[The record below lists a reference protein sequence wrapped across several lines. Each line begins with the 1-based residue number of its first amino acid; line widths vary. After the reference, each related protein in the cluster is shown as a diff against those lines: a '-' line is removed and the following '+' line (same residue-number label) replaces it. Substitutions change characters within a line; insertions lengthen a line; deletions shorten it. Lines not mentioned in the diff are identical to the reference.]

1 MATRRVMANSDI
13 IPPLFDKSRKEIVNS
28 STIGIDFLGN
38 ALSNDLVDII
48 YEGTRL
54 KWCNDLDSLKA
65 FVAEVL
71 DLNGKWC
78 SPGGGSKR
86 FTSSNAEL
94 TLTWYSG
101 KQNTLLFQG
110 KDGNLIR
117 DGCVKFCQTR
127 DGVMKSSC
135 KQVQALSKNSELQRD
150 LIAQNILESEPTSI
164 SRPANQVD
172 AASQV
177 CLDIIGDNS
186 NYLSNCRCSCG
197 VLAADVKGVKLDITI
212 LSNRI
217 DSIANAN
224 TEYSHKDKE
233 IDRLRSE
240 LSIEKARSEKLES
253 ELSLFVKERSLE
265 IEKLNQTIVS
275 LENKIIEHDKS
286 NASLKLFIDIDQQ
299 RISKPQIPEQSN
311 YKQSASP
318 FAAPMN
324 NNNSKINKN
333 TLMNKNNRN
342 GHRNNGHHNNSGLN
356 QCKSQNVSLQPFI
369 PAPVNNRDPES
380 VPFYDTNRDLQ
391 NKALQINQIA
401 NRPEKQP
408 ISDWIGSLPL
418 IDIPIQAKN
427 NQHIN
432 RNTSNKLP
440 FPKRHRTKPP
450 SYRTGHRHQSLE
462 WLSHLDIV
470 HQLCKR

>member
-1 MATRRVMANSDI
+1 MANSDI

-110 KDGNLIR
+110 KDGHLIR

-186 NYLSNCRCSCG
+186 NYMSNCRCSCG
-197 VLAADVKGVKLDITI
+197 VLAGDVEGVKLDITI

-233 IDRLRSE
+233 IDRLRNE
-240 LSIEKARSEKLES
+240 LSIEKARSEKLEP

-286 NASLKLFIDIDQQ
+286 NASLKLFIDIDQ
-299 RISKPQIPEQSN
+299 
-311 YKQSASP
+311 
-318 FAAPMN
+318 
-324 NNNSKINKN
+324 
-333 TLMNKNNRN
+333 
-342 GHRNNGHHNNSGLN
+342 
-356 QCKSQNVSLQPFI
+356 
-369 PAPVNNRDPES
+369 
-380 VPFYDTNRDLQ
+380 
-391 NKALQINQIA
+391 
-401 NRPEKQP
+401 
-408 ISDWIGSLPL
+408 
-418 IDIPIQAKN
+418 
-427 NQHIN
+427 
-432 RNTSNKLP
+432 
-440 FPKRHRTKPP
+440 
-450 SYRTGHRHQSLE
+450 
-462 WLSHLDIV
+462 
-470 HQLCKR
+470 

>member
-1 MATRRVMANSDI
+1 M
-13 IPPLFDKSRKEIVNS
+13 
-28 STIGIDFLGN
+28 
-38 ALSNDLVDII
+38 
-48 YEGTRL
+48 
-54 KWCNDLDSLKA
+54 
-65 FVAEVL
+65 
-71 DLNGKWC
+71 
-78 SPGGGSKR
+78 
-86 FTSSNAEL
+86 
-94 TLTWYSG
+94 
-101 KQNTLLFQG
+101 
-110 KDGNLIR
+110 
-117 DGCVKFCQTR
+117 
-127 DGVMKSSC
+127 
-135 KQVQALSKNSELQRD
+135 
-150 LIAQNILESEPTSI
+150 
-164 SRPANQVD
+164 
-172 AASQV
+172 
-177 CLDIIGDNS
+177 
-186 NYLSNCRCSCG
+186 SNCRCSCG
-197 VLAADVKGVKLDITI
+197 VLAADVEGVKLDITI

-224 TEYSHKDKE
+224 TKYSHKDKE

-369 PAPVNNRDPES
+369 
-380 VPFYDTNRDLQ
+380 
-391 NKALQINQIA
+391 
-401 NRPEKQP
+401 RPC
-408 ISDWIGSLPL
+408 S
-418 IDIPIQAKN
+418 
-427 NQHIN
+427 
-432 RNTSNKLP
+432 
-440 FPKRHRTKPP
+440 
-450 SYRTGHRHQSLE
+450 
-462 WLSHLDIV
+462 
-470 HQLCKR
+470 CK

>member
-1 MATRRVMANSDI
+1 MYI
-13 IPPLFDKSRKEIVNS
+13 
-28 STIGIDFLGN
+28 
-38 ALSNDLVDII
+38 
-48 YEGTRL
+48 
-54 KWCNDLDSLKA
+54 LKA

-150 LIAQNILESEPTSI
+150 LIAQNILESEPTPI

-197 VLAADVKGVKLDITI
+197 VLAADVEGVKLDITI

-265 IEKLNQTIVS
+265 IEKLNLTIVS
-275 LENKIIEHDKS
+275 LENK
-286 NASLKLFIDIDQQ
+286 NAST
-299 RISKPQIPEQSN
+299 
-311 YKQSASP
+311 

-324 NNNSKINKN
+324 NNNNKINKN

-342 GHRNNGHHNNSGLN
+342 GHRNNGHHNNELN

-369 PAPVNNRDPES
+369 PAPVNNRDLES
-380 VPFYDTNRDLQ
+380 VPFHDTNRDLQ

-401 NRPEKQP
+401 NMPEKQP
-408 ISDWIGSLPL
+408 ISDWISSLPL

-427 NQHIN
+427 NQYIN
-432 RNTSNKLP
+432 GNTSNKPP
-440 FPKRHRTKPP
+440 FPKRHRMKPP
-450 SYRTGHRHQSLE
+450 PYRTGHRHQSLE
-462 WLSHLDIV
+462 WLSHLDFV
-470 HQLCKR
+470 HQLCK

>member
-1 MATRRVMANSDI
+1 M
-13 IPPLFDKSRKEIVNS
+13 
-28 STIGIDFLGN
+28 
-38 ALSNDLVDII
+38 
-48 YEGTRL
+48 
-54 KWCNDLDSLKA
+54 
-65 FVAEVL
+65 L

-186 NYLSNCRCSCG
+186 NYLSNCHCSCG
-197 VLAADVKGVKLDITI
+197 VLAADVEGVKLDITI

-342 GHRNNGHHNNSGLN
+342 GHRNNGH
-356 QCKSQNVSLQPFI
+356 
-369 PAPVNNRDPES
+369 NNRDPES

>member
-1 MATRRVMANSDI
+1 MATRRAMANADI
-13 IPPLFDKSRKEIVNS
+13 IPPLLDKSRKEIVNS

-38 ALSNDLVDII
+38 ALSNDLI

-94 TLTWYSG
+94 TLTWYS
-101 KQNTLLFQG
+101 
-110 KDGNLIR
+110 
-117 DGCVKFCQTR
+117 
-127 DGVMKSSC
+127 
-135 KQVQALSKNSELQRD
+135 
-150 LIAQNILESEPTSI
+150 EPTPI

-197 VLAADVKGVKLDITI
+197 VLAADVEGVKLDITI

-224 TEYSHKDKE
+224 TEYFHKDKE

-253 ELSLFVKERSLE
+253 VLSLFVKERSLE
-265 IEKLNQTIVS
+265 IEKLNLTIVS
-275 LENKIIEHDKS
+275 LENK
-286 NASLKLFIDIDQQ
+286 NAST
-299 RISKPQIPEQSN
+299 
-311 YKQSASP
+311 
-318 FAAPMN
+318 FAAPMNNN

-342 GHRNNGHHNNSGLN
+342 VHRNNGHHNNNELN

-369 PAPVNNRDPES
+369 PAPVNNRDIES
-380 VPFYDTNRDLQ
+380 VPFHDTNSDLQ

-401 NRPEKQP
+401 NMPEKQP
-408 ISDWIGSLPL
+408 ISDWIGSLP
-418 IDIPIQAKN
+418 
-427 NQHIN
+427 
-432 RNTSNKLP
+432 
-440 FPKRHRTKPP
+440 
-450 SYRTGHRHQSLE
+450 
-462 WLSHLDIV
+462 
-470 HQLCKR
+470 